1 VTRKK
6 GWYRRFGKRAF
17 DVAGAAAAIVALL
30 PLGAALALV
39 VRVFLGRPVL
49 FRQSRP
55 GLNGVP
61 FCLVKF
67 RTMTDRRDEAGN
79 LLPDA
84 ERLGRLGRFLRAS
97 SLDEL
102 PELWN
107 VLVGEMSLVG
117 PRPLLLAYL
126 ERYSPEQARRHLVR
140 PGITGLAQVR
150 GRNGLTWEEKFDLD
164 VEYVDRCS
172 FLLDLRIL
180 AGTVRQVLLRRD
192 VNQPGHATAQEFTG
206 SVSR

>member
-1 VTRKK
+1 
-6 GWYRRFGKRAF
+6 
-17 DVAGAAAAIVALL
+17 
-30 PLGAALALV
+30 
-39 VRVFLGRPVL
+39 
-49 FRQSRP
+49 
-55 GLNGVP
+55 
-61 FCLVKF
+61 
-67 RTMTDRRDEAGN
+67 MTDRRDEAGN